1 MSIQDWWETA
11 HKSANR
17 RWLTASALSSYLKF
31 FDAED
36 VYNKA
41 HYILE
46 IGCGTC
52 VATKQM
58 DDVGK
63 NLTVLDISQQ
73 ALKTASQWATTV
85 HSSEIKLLPANYFDL
100 AISHLVA
107 QHMNDTD
114 LQDQLTYVIKSLMDN
129 GRFLLQFADA
139 KNHPQEFTIR
149 HEERGGMLRRPF
161 QMTGLVENVGGKVIK
176 NIERKINNNVMWYGY
191 HIIKA

>member
-1 MSIQDWWETA
+1 MSIQDWWEKA
-11 HKSANR
+11 HHIAAKK
-17 RWLTASALSSYLKF
+17 WLTGSSLDSYLKF

-73 ALKTASQWATTV
+73 ALKTASQWATIV
-85 HSSEIKLLPANYFDL
+85 HSSGIKLLPANYFNL
-100 AISHLVA
+100 AISYLVA

-114 LQDQLTYVIKSLMDN
+114 LQDQLTYVDRKS
-129 GRFLLQFADA
+129 
-139 KNHPQEFTIR
+139 
-149 HEERGGMLRRPF
+149 
-161 QMTGLVENVGGKVIK
+161 VV
-176 NIERKINNNVMWYGY
+176 
-191 HIIKA
+191 